1 MTNSIL
7 RLPAAL
13 ECTGL
18 SRSTIYLRVSE
29 DKFPRSI
36 SLGGRAVGRREPEID
51 EWLDACV
58 TARGGGRSEF
68 GQWAAG
74 SLSIASGEFHL
85 WMRRI
90 WRSKGIGP
98 HVVCSKP
105 KNAPGAY
112 ARNFS
117 R

>member
-58 TARGGGRSEF
+58 TARGGDRS
-68 GQWAAG
+68 
-74 SLSIASGEFHL
+74 SASG
-85 WMRRI
+85 RP
-90 WRSKGIGP
+90 GP
-98 HVVCSKP
+98 CQLRAV
-105 KNAPGAY
+105 
-112 ARNFS
+112 NFTS
-117 R
+117 GCDVFGDQRGSVRT